1 MPEKSFMPKTN
12 SNFSGMSVEDH
23 GWQQYKHSVSGE
35 LFTTLA
41 VMIPDF
47 LCGAA
52 TCGVFV
58 I

>member
-1 MPEKSFMPKTN
+1 MPKAN
-12 SNFSGMSVEDH
+12 SNFLRMSVEGH
-23 GWQQYKHSVSGE
+23 GWQQYKYSVSGE

-41 VMIPDF
+41 VIIPEF

-52 TCGVFV
+52 ECGVSV

>member
-1 MPEKSFMPKTN
+1 MPKAN
-12 SNFSGMSVEDH
+12 NNFSRMPVEDH

-35 LFTTLA
+35 FFTTLA

-52 TCGVFV
+52 ECGVFV

>member
-1 MPEKSFMPKTN
+1 MPKAN
-12 SNFSGMSVEDH
+12 SNFSRMSVEDH
-23 GWQQYKHSVSGE
+23 GWQQYKRSVSGQ

-41 VMIPDF
+41 VTIPDF

-52 TCGVFV
+52 ERGVFV

>member
-1 MPEKSFMPKTN
+1 MPKAN
-12 SNFSGMSVEDH
+12 SSFSRMSVEDH
-23 GWQQYKHSVSGE
+23 GWQQYKWSVSGE

-41 VMIPDF
+41 VMNPDF

-52 TCGVFV
+52 KCGVFV